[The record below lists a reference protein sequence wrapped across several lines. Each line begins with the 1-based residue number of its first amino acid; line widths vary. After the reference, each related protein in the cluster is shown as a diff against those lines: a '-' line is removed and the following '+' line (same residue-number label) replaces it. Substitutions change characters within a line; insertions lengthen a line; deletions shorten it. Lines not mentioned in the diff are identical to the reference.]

1 MTDGN
6 SSKQTILTFSLTQL
20 RLNSNTNFVYNCT
33 FLWAAVRGDS
43 AQGYDL
49 ASHAQPSI
57 FFNPLSPNINI
68 QILQTDLS
76 TFIKN

>member
-1 MTDGN
+1 MADEN

-20 RLNSNTNFVYNCT
+20 RLNSNANFVYNCT
-33 FLWAAVRGDS
+33 FLWATVRGDS

-57 FFNPLSPNINI
+57 FFNTLSPNINI
-68 QILQTDLS
+68 QILQTNLN
-76 TFIKN
+76 TFI

>member
-1 MTDGN
+1 MADEN

-20 RLNSNTNFVYNCT
+20 RLNSNANFVYKCT

-68 QILQTDLS
+68 QILQTNLN
-76 TFIKN
+76 TFI

>member
-1 MTDGN
+1 MADKN

-20 RLNSNTNFVYNCT
+20 RLNSNANFVYKCT

-68 QILQTDLS
+68 QILQTNLN
-76 TFIKN
+76 TFI

>member
-1 MTDGN
+1 MADEN

-20 RLNSNTNFVYNCT
+20 RLNSNANFVYNCT

-49 ASHAQPSI
+49 A
-57 FFNPLSPNINI
+57 
-68 QILQTDLS
+68 
-76 TFIKN
+76 

>member
-1 MTDGN
+1 MADEN

-20 RLNSNTNFVYNCT
+20 RLNSNANFVYNCT

-49 ASHAQPSI
+49 ASHAQPST
-57 FFNPLSPNINI
+57 FFNTLSPNINI
-68 QILQTDLS
+68 QILQTDLN
-76 TFIKN
+76 TFM

>member
-1 MTDGN
+1 MADEN

-20 RLNSNTNFVYNCT
+20 RLNSNANFVYNCT

-68 QILQTDLS
+68 QILQTNLN
-76 TFIKN
+76 TFI

>member
-1 MTDGN
+1 MADEN

-20 RLNSNTNFVYNCT
+20 RLNSNANFVYNCT

-57 FFNPLSPNINI
+57 FINPLSPNIKI
-68 QILQTDLS
+68 QILQTNLN
-76 TFIKN
+76 TFI

>member
-1 MTDGN
+1 MADEN

-20 RLNSNTNFVYNCT
+20 RLNSNANFVYKCT

-57 FFNPLSPNINI
+57 FFNPLSPNIKI
-68 QILQTDLS
+68 QILQTNLN
-76 TFIKN
+76 TFI

>member
-1 MTDGN
+1 MADEN

-20 RLNSNTNFVYNCT
+20 RLNSNANFVYNCT

-49 ASHAQPSI
+49 ASHAQPST

-68 QILQTDLS
+68 QILQTNLN
-76 TFIKN
+76 TFI